1 MSAPETTAD
10 IPAAPLS
17 DDIVQP
23 FRLNPAPGVTFQGR
37 MIRLG
42 GVIHDIISRHGYP
55 VPVARVLGEAMALTA
70 ALAAAL
76 KYEGIF
82 TFQIKSDGPVSLLVT
97 DVTSTGNLRGYAQYD
112 AAAVAGLDGAD
123 TTARQIFGDGHL
135 AFTVDQGEH
144 TERYQGL
151 VELVGDTM
159 PDFAQHY
166 FRQSAQLDAALMVTS
181 GPSTG
186 AGASG
191 GGPWRATALMIQR
204 LPEAN
209 AALRS
214 DDADDPW
221 RRAMLL
227 MATAT
232 RDELLG
238 SDLGAPKL
246 LHRLFHQE
254 GLIIDR
260 ERPLRDQ
267 CRCSEARILS
277 ILRTLPD
284 LDEGQDDPA
293 APIDVT
299 CEFCSTKYTFD
310 PQKLR
315 P

>member
-1 MSAPETTAD
+1 MAPSESGAGT
-10 IPAAPLS
+10 PAAPLS
-17 DDIVQP
+17 DDVVQP

-42 GVIHDIISRHGYP
+42 GVIDTIVSRHGYP
-55 VPVARVLGEAMALTA
+55 APVAGVLGEAMALTA

-82 TFQIKSDGPVSLLVT
+82 TFQIKADGPVSLLVT

-112 AAAVAGLDGAD
+112 SAAVAGLDAD
-123 TTARQIFGDGHL
+123 GVTARQIFGDGHL

-186 AGASG
+186 AGSA

-204 LPEAN
+204 VPEAN

-232 RDELLG
+232 PAELLS

-254 GLIIDR
+254 GLIIDP

-284 LDEGQDDPA
+284 LEGGQDDPD
-293 APIDVT
+293 APIEVT
-299 CEFCSTKYTFD
+299 CEFCSTKYSFD

>member
-1 MSAPETTAD
+1 
-10 IPAAPLS
+10 
-17 DDIVQP
+17 
-23 FRLNPAPGVTFQGR
+23 

-42 GVIHDIISRHGYP
+42 GVVDDIVSRHGYP
-55 VPVARVLGEAMALTA
+55 APVARVLGEAMALTA

-82 TFQIKSDGPVSLLVT
+82 TFQVKADGPVHLLVA

-112 AAAVAGLDGAD
+112 AAAVAGLDSVD

-166 FRQSAQLDAALMVTS
+166 FRQSAQLDAALMVMSGSAAGS
-181 GPSTG
+181 GP
-186 AGASG
+186 ASG
-191 GGPWRATALMIQR
+191 SGAWRATALMIQR

-221 RRAMLL
+221 RRAMML

-232 RDELLG
+232 RDELL
-238 SDLGAPKL
+238 SVDLGAPKL
-246 LHRLFHQE
+246 LHRLFHQD
-254 GLIIDR
+254 GLIVDQ

-267 CRCSEARILS
+267 CRCSERRILS

-284 LDEGQDDPA
+284 LDEGAADPA
-293 APIDVT
+293 APIEVT

>member
-1 MSAPETTAD
+1 MPPSEPGAG
-10 IPAAPLS
+10 IPAKPS
-17 DDIVQP
+17 DDVVQP

-42 GVIHDIISRHGYP
+42 GVIDSIVSRHGYP
-55 VPVARVLGEAMALTA
+55 ATVARVLGEAMALTA

-82 TFQIKSDGPVSLLVT
+82 TFQIKADGPVSLLVT

-112 AAAVAGLDGAD
+112 ANAVAGLDAAD
-123 TTARQIFGDGHL
+123 ATARQIFGDGHL

-181 GPSTG
+181 GPSSG
-186 AGASG
+186 AAAAA
-191 GGPWRATALMIQR
+191 GPWRATALMIQR

-232 RDELLG
+232 PDELLSG
-238 SDLGAPKL
+238 DLGAPKL

-284 LDEGQDDPA
+284 LEDGQDDPT
-293 APIDVT
+293 APVEVT
-299 CEFCSTKYTFD
+299 CEFCSTKYSFD